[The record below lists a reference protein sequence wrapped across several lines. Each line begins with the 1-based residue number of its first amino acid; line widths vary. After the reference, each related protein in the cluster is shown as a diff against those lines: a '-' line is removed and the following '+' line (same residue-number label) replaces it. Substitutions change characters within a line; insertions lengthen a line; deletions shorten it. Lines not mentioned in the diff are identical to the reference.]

1 MDTFVRLAGMLLLL
15 VTLLTLGA
23 AFLAAVYAIGRSN
36 RRLLRG
42 ALLVAA
48 GAMLGHGLLLLA
60 GPLLAPERVLAAG
73 AELAFCGFDCH
84 LHVSARSAA
93 SDVVV
98 LRFRS
103 DARAVPE
110 HPGRLRVL
118 GYDADGVAHEPLDRI
133 TDSLLV
139 AGATLEQPLR
149 FPPGSRIERV
159 AVTWR
164 EWDRYLVPGPENP
177 LVQARVSLD
186 VGAPRASVREAAS

>member
-15 VTLLTLGA
+15 ITLLTLGG
-23 AFLAAVYAIGRSN
+23 AFLAGVYAIGRSN
-36 RRLLRG
+36 RGLLRR

-48 GAMLGHGLLLLA
+48 GATAGHAILVLA
-60 GPLLAPERVLAAG
+60 GPVLARERVLAAG
-73 AELAFCGFDCH
+73 TELAFCGFDCH

-93 SDVVV
+93 TDVVV

-118 GYDADGVAHEPLDRI
+118 GYDHGGVAHEPLDGI
-133 TDSLLV
+133 ADSPLV
-139 AGATLEQPLR
+139 AGDTLEQSLR
-149 FPPGSRIERV
+149 FPPETRIERV

-177 LVQARVSLD
+177 LVQSRVSLD
-186 VGAPRASVREAAS
+186 LGGRRDSVREEDS

>member
-1 MDTFVRLAGMLLLL
+1 MDTFIRLAGMLLLL
-15 VTLLTLGA
+15 ATLLTLGA
-23 AFLAAVYAIGRSN
+23 ALLAGIYAIGRSN
-36 RRLLRG
+36 RRLLRQ

-48 GAMLGHGLLLLA
+48 GATFGHGLLVLA
-60 GPLLAPERVLAAG
+60 GPLLAPARVLTAG
-73 AELAFCGFDCH
+73 TELAFCGFDCH

-118 GYDADGVAHEPLDRI
+118 GYDPRGVAHEPLDRI
-133 TDSLLV
+133 ADSHLV
-139 AGATLEQPLR
+139 AGDTLEQSLR
-149 FPPGSRIERV
+149 FPPGTHIERI

-177 LVQARVSLD
+177 LVQSRTSLD
-186 VGAPRASVREAAS
+186 LGASEAGGRGRAS